1 MTALAAVR
9 RRRTAIMLTANLL
22 ALVALAGMGYAG
34 VTALRN
40 YEGAT
45 RVTTTTQKLPVT
57 PVAML
62 GTVDDVDVLT
72 SVTVF
77 VLAAGQQGGGNI
89 VSLPPSTDSTPGIG
103 PARTPLSLV
112 YATGGAEALT
122 NAVESVLSMTIDF
135 GAVFAPA
142 DVEPVLAPVSPVK
155 LTLATDVL
163 DGGDEAPLYTAGENS
178 LSATQVIE
186 VLTAVPDDQMQSA
199 RVANV
204 DAVWSGVAESVGAG
218 RTAPDLSV
226 APVDVPTLIAQVF
239 AGPTGA
245 RALPTMPVDESEN
258 PEELDVVTLDR
269 AEAVFTLASIAPSS
283 MTTPS
288 PGLVFR
294 VEAPPGY
301 EARVRVAVA
310 AVLFLGGNVKSV
322 YLDAPVESATRLY
335 LSDESLADQAERNNA
350 YFGTT
355 QMLTAEVP
363 IEGIDVVLQLGTEFL
378 EQEGT
383 ALPST
388 TTTTT
393 EPE

>member
-1 MTALAAVR
+1 MTALAGVR
-9 RRRTAIMLTANLL
+9 RRRTALMLTANLL

-57 PVAML
+57 PAAML
-62 GTVDDVDVLT
+62 GTVDDDDELT
-72 SVTVF
+72 SITVF
-77 VLAAGQQGGGNI
+77 VLAAGRQGGGNI
-89 VSLPPSTDSTPGIG
+89 VSLPASVDATPGLG
-103 PARTPLSLV
+103 PTRTPLSLV

-135 GAVFAPA
+135 GAVLAPA
-142 DVEPVLAPVSPVK
+142 EVEAVLAPVSPVK
-155 LTLATDVL
+155 LTLPADVL
-163 DGGDEAPLYTAGENS
+163 DGNDEVPLFTAGENS
-178 LSATQVIE
+178 LSAAQVTD
-186 VLTAVPDDQMQSA
+186 VLTAVADDQADVERSA
-199 RVANV
+199 NI
-204 DAVWSGVAESVGAG
+204 DAVWMGVAESVGAG
-218 RTAPDLSV
+218 RTAPDLTLAPSDV
-226 APVDVPTLIAQVF
+226 ASLIAQVF
-239 AGPTGA
+239 AAPTGA
-245 RALPTMPVDESEN
+245 RALPAAPTDASEN
-258 PEELDVVTLDR
+258 PEGLDVVTLDR
-269 AEAVFTLASIAPSS
+269 AEAVFTLASIAPAS

-294 VEAPPGY
+294 IEAPPGY

-322 YLDAPVESATRLY
+322 YLDAPVNPETRLY
-335 LSDESLADQAERNNA
+335 LSDASLADQAESNNA
-350 YFGTT
+350 YFGAT
-355 QMLTAEVP
+355 QTLTAEVP

-378 EQEGT
+378 DAEGT

-393 EPE
+393 EPT